1 VEGLHPSERKRRN
14 NQESTLKKLISTL
27 SIVIALLATGT
38 AFAATSAQASATANI
53 VSSISISKTVD
64 LQFGNVV
71 SSTGAS
77 TVILSTAG
85 VRTGTAIL
93 GNGGTGAT
101 AASFAVTG
109 DTTSSYAIT
118 LPSSATLTTTP
129 GAETMTVD
137 GFNSNPTGTG
147 ILTSG
152 SQNLL
157 VGATLNVGAGQV
169 AGAYAGTFNVSVAH
183 N

>member
-1 VEGLHPSERKRRN
+1 
-14 NQESTLKKLISTL
+14 LKKVSFTTL
-27 SIVIALLATGT
+27 AIVIALFATGT
-38 AFAATSAQASATANI
+38 AFAATSATANATANI
-53 VSSISISKTVD
+53 VSSISISKSVD

-71 SSTGAS
+71 SSVGAS

-101 AASFAVTG
+101 AASFAVSG
-109 DTTSSYAIT
+109 DTSSSYAIT

-137 GFNSNPTGTG
+137 SFGSNPSGVGT
-147 ILTSG
+147 LTSG

-157 VGATLNVGAGQV
+157 VGATLHVGAGQV
-169 AGAYAGTFNVSVAH
+169 AGSYSGTFDVSVAY